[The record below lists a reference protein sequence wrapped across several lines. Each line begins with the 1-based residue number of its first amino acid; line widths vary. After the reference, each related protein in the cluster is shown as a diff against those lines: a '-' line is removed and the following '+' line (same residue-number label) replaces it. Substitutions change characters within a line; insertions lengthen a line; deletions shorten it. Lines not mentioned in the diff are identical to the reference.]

1 MTMIASVG
9 SEIPQDLLAAT
20 QRYAGPLGWNVDRDF
35 PHAQQWLESKFAR
48 WTFSILEDWAAGAF
62 DDFAAVVFS
71 RGDDSAQRLYYYVC
85 ELRRRGAIGGP
96 EPLIFDVA
104 AIARPS
110 SQDHCIAAVR
120 KLAKRLDVGED
131 ALETAIVTT
140 NVRRRQAAPGASG
153 RICLLAGTPPPDRRL
168 HDAIERV
175 GWVAAG
181 TTLAEDWARLGNP
194 VDEASGDA
202 AAALGRQVHAGI
214 VGPRGFFDRGTALAR
229 EARAM
234 NAEAAVLWCAEED
247 EAQVWHV
254 PSQRHGLAEI
264 NMPTLLLTR
273 RDWTARDGAEAEIAA
288 FLSGVCA

>member
-1 MTMIASVG
+1 MIASIG
-9 SEIPQDLLAAT
+9 TEIPQDLLAAT
-20 QRYAGPLGWNVDRDF
+20 GRYAGPLGWNIDREF
-35 PHAQQWLESKFAR
+35 PRAQQWLESKFAR

-62 DDFAAVVFS
+62 DDLAAVVFS

-110 SQDHCIAAVR
+110 SQDHCITAVR
-120 KLAKRLDVGED
+120 KLAKRLDVSDE
-131 ALETAIVTT
+131 ALEIAIAAT
-140 NVRRRQAAPGASG
+140 NLRRRERAAPTPGS
-153 RICLLAGTPPPDRRL
+153 RICLLAGTPAPDRRL
-168 HDAIERV
+168 HDMVERA
-175 GWVAAG
+175 GWTAAG
-181 TTLAEDWARLGNP
+181 TTLRDDWARLGKP

-202 AAALGRQVHAGI
+202 VAALGRQVHAGI
-214 VGPRGFFDRGTALAR
+214 VGPRGFFDRGAALAR

-234 NAEAAVLWCAEED
+234 NAEAVVLWCAEED

-254 PSQRHGLAEI
+254 PSQRHALAET